1 MIRRYLL
8 RAPASV
14 VTLYALVAA
23 FGAYF
28 CMYAFR
34 KPFTAASFEDKAV
47 LVIAQLIGYTLA
59 KGVGII
65 WIPQV
70 KKQYRAA
77 YAIGLIVIA
86 ESALILFA
94 FLPPPIRWISLL
106 INGFPLGFIWG
117 LVFSYLEGRRFTE
130 VLSAGLTISF
140 ILSSGMVKSVGAWL
154 LVRFNLAPASM
165 PWITGL
171 FFLPMELL
179 FIWMLTQ
186 IPEPSREDQHER
198 TYRPVMNFRE
208 MRRFYATFAPGF
220 LLLTAAYMLFTA
232 LRDIR
237 ENFANEI
244 WHELSHF
251 NASIFTVTEL
261 PIGLV
266 IGVFMALCY
275 RIKDHHAAYGLY
287 HAAAI
292 TGMSTALVATYLFV
306 HQMVSPVAWMIALG
320 IGIYLAYVTFSSVLF
335 DRIIAAFRYP
345 ATAGFMIYVVDTAGY
360 TGSILVMLGKQYA
373 EPGQQWL
380 PFFVDLVQ
388 WTGTMGILL
397 MSISWIYFRLKSRRE
412 RDPGSSDMVLAG
424 S

>member
-1 MIRRYLL
+1 MIRRYLQ
-8 RAPASV
+8 RAPASIA
-14 VTLYALVAA
+14 TIYALVAA

-34 KPFTAASFEDKAV
+34 KPFTAASFEDKAI

-59 KGVGII
+59 KGVGIV

-70 KKQYRAA
+70 KKQYRAI
-77 YAIGLIVIA
+77 YATGLILIA
-86 ESALILFA
+86 ESGLVLFTM
-94 FLPPPIRWISLL
+94 LPPPIRWLSLL

-154 LVRFNLAPASM
+154 LIHFNLAPVSM

-171 FFLPMELL
+171 VFMPFQIL

-186 IPEPSREDQHER
+186 IPEPNQEDLRER

-208 MRRFYATFAPGF
+208 MRRFYTTFAPGF
-220 LLLTAAYMLFTA
+220 VLLTLAYMLFTA

-287 HAAAI
+287 HGAAI
-292 TGMSTALVATYLFV
+292 AGMFIALSATYFFV
-306 HQMVSPVAWMIALG
+306 HQVITPVTWMIALG
-320 IGIYLAYVTFSSVLF
+320 IGTYLAYVTFSSVLF

-360 TGSILVMLGKQYA
+360 TGSILVMVGKQYA
-373 EPGQQWL
+373 EPGLQWL
-380 PFFVDLVQ
+380 PFFIQLVK
-388 WTGTMGILL
+388 WTGILGMVL
-397 MSISWIYFRLKSRRE
+397 ISTSWFYFRLKSRRE
-412 RDPGSSDMVLAG
+412 GGYSEPEVAIAG